1 MGRKTM
7 NANSI
12 LHGKNPQVF
21 DVKSTATMIE
31 AAQLMDDK
39 RIGAV
44 LVRDDKGNICG
55 VLSERDVS
63 RHVAR
68 KGAAALEQKVAE
80 CMSRKVITAKPDD
93 TLDHLMNTMTER
105 RIRHLPIMDGDN
117 LLGMV
122 SIGDVVKHKITEAEA
137 QTQAMHDYIAAG

>member
-1 MGRKTM
+1 MT
-7 NANSI
+7 ANSI
-12 LHGKNPQVF
+12 LHGKSSEVF

-44 LVRDDKGNICG
+44 LVRDSKGDICG

-80 CMSRKVITAKPDD
+80 CMSCKVITADITD
-93 TLDHLMNTMTER
+93 TLDHLMSTMTEK
-105 RIRHLPIMDGDN
+105 RIRHLPIMDGRD
-117 LLGMV
+117 LVGMV

-137 QTQAMHDYIAAG
+137 ETQAMHDYIAAG